1 MKQDWRIFAKT
12 ADFNSISKKYGID
25 PVTAR
30 VIRNRDIETDADYE
44 YYLFGTLDSVHAPEL
59 MMDME
64 LGVDIIM
71 ASIEAG
77 ERIRVVGDYDVDGVM
92 SSYILYDGLRRAGAD
107 VSVDIPHRIT
117 DGYGINDRII
127 NQAYNDGIH
136 TIITCDNGIAAVNA
150 INKAVELGMNVVI
163 TDHHEPQENLP
174 EADAIIDPHQ
184 SGDSYPYSDICG
196 ATVAYKF
203 IKLLFKEMEIESGR
217 EDYLEEVALATVCDV
232 MPLLNENRI
241 FVREGLR
248 CMEKTQ
254 NKGLSALMN
263 VTGMSDKTLSAYSLG
278 FVLGPCINAAGR
290 LQSAMDA
297 FQLLIC
303 EDEEAAYEKAASLK
317 ELNESRKEMT
327 EAGVR
332 QAIELMDKGLSDK
345 KSDEEGLDQV
355 LVIYV
360 PGLHESLAGIVAGRI
375 KESYYRP
382 AIVFTDSEND
392 HTVLKGSGRS
402 IEAYNMFEKINVHK
416 DMLVKFGGHPLAAG
430 LTIKKENLDQ
440 FRKVLNE
447 EAGLTERDMLPR
459 LMIDVPMPMYYV
471 KMKLAEEIESLGPF
485 GKGNESPLFA
495 EKGME
500 ILGYR
505 IYGQNKNV
513 MKLKLKGQRGS
524 VHEVIYFRPD
534 DFEKDLSNW
543 FSEEEMEKM
552 KKGIATGRKM
562 DIAYEVGIN
571 DFNNSRTVQL
581 VLKAYDV

>member
-505 IYGQNKNV
+505 LYGQNKNV

>member
-254 NKGLSALMN
+254 NKGLRALMN